1 MGYSIEPFDINDK
14 ERWNRLLSASL
25 YPSYRQT
32 IDVEYLTMEKGR
44 EIATFIVKQDSVDI
58 AGVHYSIKRSKFN
71 LLSTA
76 DILSGILLT
85 VEPTEELL
93 TMLINH
99 FISYA
104 KSKGVAYMRISP
116 WLPMIVDGVTTPY
129 ESVFNRVLFNKGFNK
144 INEGRHTYWIDLT
157 LSQEELLKRMN
168 TQTRRNINKA
178 LKANLKV
185 EVIES
190 FSVEE
195 VKLFYRLYHQL
206 GEIKAFDT
214 LTEDYFLKS
223 LEVLMNN
230 GATLFIIKCQNVVIN
245 VGLTTT
251 FGIASYYH
259 GALNHDY
266 KSIKDC
272 PAPGQYM
279 QWLMINHL
287 KERGHSLFDMAFCPG
302 PIPIAS
308 HPNYNMWR
316 FKHGFGGMHVQFL
329 PTYGK
334 AIKPLMGQV
343 FKFIRYKK
351 L

>member
-1 MGYSIEPFDINDK
+1 MGYSIEPFEINDK

-44 EIATFIVKQDSVDI
+44 EIATFIVKQDCADI

-85 VEPTEELL
+85 VEPTDELL

-129 ESVFNRVLFNKGFNK
+129 ELVFNRVLFNKGFNK

-157 LSQEELLKRMN
+157 LSEDELLKRMN
-168 TQTRRNINKA
+168 SQTRRNISKA
-178 LKANLKV
+178 LKADLLV
-185 EVIES
+185 ETKAE
-190 FSVEE
+190 FSLPE
-195 VKLFYRLYHQL
+195 VKLFYDLYKQL
-206 GEIKAFDT
+206 GGEKGFSTLPEVNFIKSVEA
-214 LTEDYFLKS
+214 LMGVGAVMFL
-223 LEVLMNN
+223 
-230 GATLFIIKCQNVVIN
+230 IKCKGVVIN

-259 GALNHDY
+259 GALNLDY
-266 KSIKDC
+266 KKIEGC

-279 QWLMINHL
+279 QWLMISHL
-287 KERGHSLFDMAFCPG
+287 KEREHKLFDMAFCPG
-302 PIPIAS
+302 PIPINS
-308 HPNYNMWR
+308 HPNYNIWR

-343 FKFIRYKK
+343 FKFIRYKT